1 MFENVN
7 KMPISSSNM
16 IKNPNLLDQV
26 YIVSREEKL
35 LTWWLLRGPPG
46 EAADLAAPSCSVIS
60 STLHLQH
67 TLLLM

>member
-26 YIVSREEKL
+26 YIVSTEEKL
-35 LTWWLLRGPPG
+35 LTWLLRR
-46 EAADLAAPSCSVIS
+46 ALSLA
-60 STLHLQH
+60 TLFTWY
-67 TLLLM
+67 TLLLLLM